1 MNGLFGGDEGNLDD
15 TSALRYTAPKEKKK
29 KAKKELTPTKAV
41 SATEAAPAGETATS
55 EAAPGAAVTAA
66 APAAAAA
73 PSKVLAS
80 AHVRLYK
87 VNTSTGAY
95 EACAEG
101 AAMGAVVI
109 GTGGTYALLVYDS
122 ARKHW
127 ATTPISAKFSYNV
140 SNLYISFHGTMLV
153 PTEQVGSP
161 MSLLFADKADMTAFL
176 RTLGAASLQAG
187 QLQQQLGQFDG
198 LAPCKSV
205 VDWAGETQDA
215 GLPALT
221 LGSTAAIYYKV
232 LEVSSSD
239 RYANEALTNA
249 PLCSV
254 LDEKLKIKV
263 EASGTEGLEEPL
275 GGMAELLVGLREGDV
290 ALLGIP
296 TGRTYEGTADISSR
310 ARPDSWMMV
319 EVTIVK
325 TKTAKTSGRKKEK
338 EKEKEKERE
347 PAAVAEAEA
356 ASPSGKETIKE
367 RMARLSNAAGGG
379 GGGGGGLAAA
389 LGKTVS
395 SSPRGSFSSP
405 GGGRASF
412 TERPMEAELEVEAQT
427 QAQTQAQIQAQT
439 QAQTQAEAQA
449 QPENEPVFVPEP
461 EPEPVST
468 LTAAPAQ
475 KAIPTAQTTPNAAP
489 VMRRP
494 SAAAVTDISSPAP
507 THGYAVSASAA
518 GLLSEAAAEKHFLN
532 MQQTLSGLQY
542 GMMQLQSKLD
552 SAVAQGAMGGVGG
565 MNQMQQLM
573 HNMTQQQQQQQ
584 QQQQPPMTSLT
595 AVAQSSGAGV
605 VDGEDKYTGLP
616 EGVRTLLTDYLETQ
630 AQLVEARVQ
639 VEAAAEQAAAQAAA
653 QATAALVA
661 GTGGDPADKEALEKA
676 KERAQTLSERN
687 EKLVDEKHAL
697 LEKQSGLLE
706 RINTGHDK
714 VDALRRELEGVQEAL
729 KASESKADGAISR
742 VQFKEMLNETYGL
755 MQDALEA
762 AKGDVPGAATAT
774 EGSEGDG
781 FSRDAVLQVIRGVLK
796 QATTKLL

>member
-1 MNGLFGGDEGNLDD
+1 
-15 TSALRYTAPKEKKK
+15 
-29 KAKKELTPTKAV
+29 
-41 SATEAAPAGETATS
+41 
-55 EAAPGAAVTAA
+55 
-66 APAAAAA
+66 
-73 PSKVLAS
+73 
-80 AHVRLYK
+80 
-87 VNTSTGAY
+87 
-95 EACAEG
+95 
-101 AAMGAVVI
+101 MGAVVI

-187 QLQQQLGQFDG
+187 QLQQQIGQFDG
-198 LAPCKSV
+198 LVPCKSV
-205 VDWAGETQDA
+205 VDWAGETQDT

-232 LEVSSSD
+232 LEVSSTD

-254 LDEKLKIKV
+254 VDEKLKIKV

-338 EKEKEKERE
+338 GKEKERE
-347 PAAVAEAEA
+347 PAAVAVAETEAEA

-379 GGGGGGLAAA
+379 GGGGGGGGLAAA

-405 GGGRASF
+405 AGGRAF
-412 TERPMEAELEVEAQT
+412 LTEHPTEAELEAEVAVEAHTQVQAEAQAQAEP
-427 QAQTQAQIQAQT
+427 QAQTQAQ
-439 QAQTQAEAQA
+439 AQA
-449 QPENEPVFVPEP
+449 QPETEAVFVPEP
-461 EPEPVST
+461 EPEPEPELEPVST
-468 LTAAPAQ
+468 PTAAPAQ

-494 SAAAVTDISSPAP
+494 SAPAVTDFSSPAP
-507 THGYAVSASAA
+507 THGYAVSASVA

-552 SAVAQGAMGGVGG
+552 SAVAQGAMGGAMGG
-565 MNQMQQLM
+565 MGGVNQMQQFM

-584 QQQQPPMTSLT
+584 PMTSMT

-616 EGVRTLLTDYLETQ
+616 EGVRTLLTDYQETQ
-630 AQLVEARVQ
+630 AQLAEARVQ
-639 VEAAAEQAAAQAAA
+639 VEAAAAQAAA
-653 QATAALVA
+653 QATAALVV

-676 KERAQTLSERN
+676 KERAHTLSERN

-714 VDALRRELEGVQEAL
+714 ADALRCELEGMQEAL

-755 MQDALEA
+755 MQDAFEA
-762 AKGDVPGAATAT
+762 AKGDVPGAATDT
-774 EGSEGDG
+774 EGSERDG

-796 QATTKLL
+796 QATTKLS